1 MSLPKEE
8 MRRASTTLRHTGLLG
23 AHPTSWDQS
32 WTRGRCCM
40 PWQPPERCLP
50 QADLG
55 SNSASPP
62 SYCVT
67 VGKWL
72 SLAEPQCP

>member
-32 WTRGRCCM
+32 WTGEGVVCRGSRLKGVFHRLT
-40 PWQPPERCLP
+40 WVLTLP
-50 QADLG
+50 LH
-55 SNSASPP
+55 PL
-62 SYCVT
+62 T
-67 VGKWL
+67 V
-72 SLAEPQCP
+72 